1 MLTISQLARYTG
13 VTVRAIRH
21 YHQCGLLPEPPR
33 DHSGY
38 RRYDAQSVVTV
49 TRVKALSQAGVP
61 LSRIPA
67 VLEAGPEEL
76 RSMISELDAELGHK
90 ISKLEDTRL
99 RLQALTASER
109 PYVTDDI
116 AAHLLRLAD
125 LGLTDDQIA
134 LERDTWGLLLALY
147 PRHISGWVARADEL
161 LNDDDIARLYIDI
174 HQARSLLPDD
184 SRIAQLAGRA
194 AQLSQRHARQQNSTL
209 DMKHDADAFR
219 LVSDHGL
226 ALSPAWLR
234 LTELG
239 QEALTR
245 T

>member
-1 MLTISQLARYTG
+1 MSLTTSRHTFSGSPTSASPT
-13 VTVRAIRH
+13 IR
-21 YHQCGLLPEPPR
+21 
-33 DHSGY
+33 S
-38 RRYDAQSVVTV
+38 
-49 TRVKALSQAGVP
+49 LSNGTPGACCSP
-61 LSRIPA
+61 CTH
-67 VLEAGPEEL
+67 
-76 RSMISELDAELGHK
+76 D
-90 ISKLEDTRL
+90 
-99 RLQALTASER
+99 
-109 PYVTDDI
+109 
-116 AAHLLRLAD
+116 
-125 LGLTDDQIA
+125 
-134 LERDTWGLLLALY
+134 
-147 PRHISGWVARADEL
+147 HISGWIARADEL

-239 QEALTR
+239 LEALTR